1 MPWFKKNL
9 RQWLNRFSLRAC
21 FLTLFFSGY
30 SKKAPGTIG
39 SLVALLLG
47 LPILIFS
54 ANTLFLAAILIGLIA
69 IAQIDKEEEES
80 KIHDSSY
87 IVIDELVGMWLAMA
101 ISGLSLAGVI
111 LSFIFFR
118 IYDITKPSLIGKIDK
133 EVKGGLG
140 VVADDALAGVLAGLS
155 VLLAINILGFF
166 NIKL

>member
-1 MPWFKKNL
+1 MNK
-9 RQWLNRFSLRAC
+9 FSLRAC

-54 ANTLFLAAILIGLIA
+54 ANTLFLAAVLIGLIA

-101 ISGLSLAGVI
+101 ISGLSLVGVV

-155 VLLAINILGFF
+155 VLLIINILGFF

>member
-1 MPWFKKNL
+1 MDK
-9 RQWLNRFSLRAC
+9 FSLRAC

-47 LPILIFS
+47 LPVLAFS
-54 ANTLFLAAILIGLIA
+54 ANTLFLGAVFIGLIA
-69 IAQIDKEEEES
+69 IAQIDKEEEET
-80 KIHDSSY
+80 KRHDSSY

-101 ISGLSLAGVI
+101 ISGLSLAGVV

-118 IYDITKPSLIGKIDK
+118 IYDITKLSLIGRIDK

-155 VLLAINILGFF
+155 VLLVIHILGFF
-166 NIKL
+166 NIKF

>member
-1 MPWFKKNL
+1 MDK
-9 RQWLNRFSLRAC
+9 FSLRAC

-30 SKKAPGTIG
+30 SKRAPGTIG

-54 ANTLFLAAILIGLIA
+54 ANTLFLGAIFIGLIA

-101 ISGLSLAGVI
+101 ISGLSLAGVV

-155 VLLAINILGFF
+155 ALLVIHILGFF

>member
-1 MPWFKKNL
+1 M
-9 RQWLNRFSLRAC
+9 
-21 FLTLFFSGY
+21 
-30 SKKAPGTIG
+30 
-39 SLVALLLG
+39 LLG

-69 IAQIDKEEEES
+69 ITQIDKEEEES

-101 ISGLSLAGVI
+101 ISGLSLAGVV

-155 VLLAINILGFF
+155 VLLVINILGFF

>member
-1 MPWFKKNL
+1 MDK
-9 RQWLNRFSLRAC
+9 FSLRAC

-47 LPILIFS
+47 LPVLIFS
-54 ANTLFLAAILIGLIA
+54 ANTLFLGAIFIGLIA
-69 IAQIDKEEEES
+69 IAQIDKEEEET
-80 KIHDSSY
+80 KRHDSSY

-101 ISGLSLAGVI
+101 ISGLSLAGVV

-118 IYDITKPSLIGKIDK
+118 IYDITKPSLIGRIDK

-140 VVADDALAGVLAGLS
+140 VVADDALAGILAGLS
-155 VLLAINILGFF
+155 VLLVIHILGFF

>member
-1 MPWFKKNL
+1 MDKFG
-9 RQWLNRFSLRAC
+9 LRAC

-54 ANTLFLAAILIGLIA
+54 ANTLFLAAVLIGLIA

-155 VLLAINILGFF
+155 ALLAINILGFF

>member
-1 MPWFKKNL
+1 MDKFNL
-9 RQWLNRFSLRAC
+9 RTC

-47 LPILIFS
+47 LPVLIFS
-54 ANTLFLAAILIGLIA
+54 ANTLFLGAVFVGLIA
-69 IAQIDKEEEES
+69 ITQIDKEEEETNR
-80 KIHDSSY
+80 HDSSY

-101 ISGLSLAGVI
+101 VSGLSLAGVV

>member
-1 MPWFKKNL
+1 MDK
-9 RQWLNRFSLRAC
+9 FSLRAC

-47 LPILIFS
+47 LPVLIFS
-54 ANTLFLAAILIGLIA
+54 ANTLFLGAVFIGLIA
-69 IAQIDKEEEES
+69 ITQIDKEEEES
-80 KIHDSSY
+80 KRHDSSY

-101 ISGLSLAGVI
+101 ISGLSLASVV

-118 IYDITKPSLIGKIDK
+118 IYDITKPSLIGRIDK

-140 VVADDALAGVLAGLS
+140 VVADDALAGILAGLS
-155 VLLAINILGFF
+155 ALLVINVLGFF

>member
-1 MPWFKKNL
+1 MDK
-9 RQWLNRFSLRAC
+9 FSLRAC

-54 ANTLFLAAILIGLIA
+54 ANTLFLGAIFVGLIA
-69 IAQIDKEEEES
+69 ITQIDKEEEET
-80 KIHDSSY
+80 KRHDSSY

-101 ISGLSLAGVI
+101 ISGLSLAGVV

-118 IYDITKPSLIGKIDK
+118 IYDITKPSLIGRIDK

-155 VLLAINILGFF
+155 ALLVIHILGFF

>member
-1 MPWFKKNL
+1 MDK
-9 RQWLNRFSLRAC
+9 FSLRAC

-47 LPILIFS
+47 LPVLAFS
-54 ANTLFLAAILIGLIA
+54 ANTLFLGAIFVGLIA
-69 IAQIDKEEEES
+69 IAQIDKEEEET
-80 KIHDSSY
+80 KRHDSSY

-155 VLLAINILGFF
+155 ALLVINILGFF
-166 NIKL
+166 NIKF

>member
-1 MPWFKKNL
+1 MDKFN
-9 RQWLNRFSLRAC
+9 LRAC

-54 ANTLFLAAILIGLIA
+54 ANTLFLGAIFVGLIA
-69 IAQIDKEEEES
+69 ITQIDKEEEES

-118 IYDITKPSLIGKIDK
+118 IYDITKPSLIGTIDK

-155 VLLAINILGFF
+155 VLLVISVLGFF
-166 NIKL
+166 NIKF

>member
-1 MPWFKKNL
+1 MNK
-9 RQWLNRFSLRAC
+9 FSLRAC

-101 ISGLSLAGVI
+101 ISGLSLAGVV

-118 IYDITKPSLIGKIDK
+118 IYDITKLSLIGKIDK

-155 VLLAINILGFF
+155 ALLAINILGFF

>member
-1 MPWFKKNL
+1 MDK
-9 RQWLNRFSLRAC
+9 FSLRAC

-47 LPILIFS
+47 LPILAFS
-54 ANTLFLAAILIGLIA
+54 ANTLFLGAIFVGLIA
-69 IAQIDKEEEES
+69 IAQIDKEEEET
-80 KIHDSSY
+80 KRHDSSY

-155 VLLAINILGFF
+155 ALLVINVLGFF

>member
-1 MPWFKKNL
+1 M
-9 RQWLNRFSLRAC
+9 
-21 FLTLFFSGY
+21 
-30 SKKAPGTIG
+30 
-39 SLVALLLG
+39 LLG
-47 LPILIFS
+47 LPVLIFS
-54 ANTLFLAAILIGLIA
+54 ANTLFLAAVLIGLIA
-69 IAQIDKEEEES
+69 ISQIDKEEEES

-101 ISGLSLAGVI
+101 ISGLSLAGVV

>member
-1 MPWFKKNL
+1 MNK
-9 RQWLNRFSLRAC
+9 FSLRAC

-54 ANTLFLAAILIGLIA
+54 ANTLFLAAVLIGLIA

-101 ISGLSLAGVI
+101 INGLSLAGVI

-155 VLLAINILGFF
+155 VLLIINILGFF

>member
-1 MPWFKKNL
+1 MNK
-9 RQWLNRFSLRAC
+9 FSLRTC

-47 LPILIFS
+47 LPVLIFS
-54 ANTLFLAAILIGLIA
+54 ANTLFLAAVLIGLIA

-101 ISGLSLAGVI
+101 ISGLSLAGVV
-111 LSFIFFR
+111 LSFVFFR

>member
-1 MPWFKKNL
+1 MDK
-9 RQWLNRFSLRAC
+9 FSLRAC

-54 ANTLFLAAILIGLIA
+54 ANTLFLGAIFIGLIA
-69 IAQIDKEEEES
+69 ITQIDKEEEES

-101 ISGLSLAGVI
+101 VSGLSLAGVV

-155 VLLAINILGFF
+155 ALLVIHILGFF

>member
-1 MPWFKKNL
+1 MDK
-9 RQWLNRFSLRAC
+9 FSLRAC

-54 ANTLFLAAILIGLIA
+54 ANTLFLGAIFVGLIA
-69 IAQIDKEEEES
+69 ITQIDREEEET
-80 KIHDSSY
+80 KRHDSSY

-101 ISGLSLAGVI
+101 ISGLSLAGVV

-155 VLLAINILGFF
+155 VLLVIHILGFF

>member
-1 MPWFKKNL
+1 MDK
-9 RQWLNRFSLRAC
+9 FSLRAC

-54 ANTLFLAAILIGLIA
+54 ANTLFLAAVLIGLIA

-155 VLLAINILGFF
+155 VLLAISILGFF

>member
-1 MPWFKKNL
+1 M
-9 RQWLNRFSLRAC
+9 
-21 FLTLFFSGY
+21 
-30 SKKAPGTIG
+30 
-39 SLVALLLG
+39 LLG
-47 LPILIFS
+47 LPVLAFS
-54 ANTLFLAAILIGLIA
+54 ANTLFLGAVFIGLIA
-69 IAQIDKEEEES
+69 ITQIDKEEEET
-80 KIHDSSY
+80 KRHDSSY

-155 VLLAINILGFF
+155 VLLVINILGFF
-166 NIKL
+166 NIKF

>member
-1 MPWFKKNL
+1 M
-9 RQWLNRFSLRAC
+9 
-21 FLTLFFSGY
+21 
-30 SKKAPGTIG
+30 
-39 SLVALLLG
+39 LLG

-54 ANTLFLAAILIGLIA
+54 ANTLFLGAIFIGLIA

-155 VLLAINILGFF
+155 ALLVIHILGFF

>member
-1 MPWFKKNL
+1 M
-9 RQWLNRFSLRAC
+9 
-21 FLTLFFSGY
+21 
-30 SKKAPGTIG
+30 G

-47 LPILIFS
+47 LPVLIFS
-54 ANTLFLAAILIGLIA
+54 ANTLFLGAILIGLIA

-101 ISGLSLAGVI
+101 ISGLSLAGVV

-155 VLLAINILGFF
+155 ALLAINILGFF

>member
-1 MPWFKKNL
+1 MDK
-9 RQWLNRFSLRAC
+9 FSLRAC

-54 ANTLFLAAILIGLIA
+54 ANTLFLAAVLIGLIA
-69 IAQIDKEEEES
+69 TTQIDKEEEES

-155 VLLAINILGFF
+155 VLLVINILGFF

>member
-1 MPWFKKNL
+1 MDK
-9 RQWLNRFSLRAC
+9 FSLRAC

-47 LPILIFS
+47 LPVLIFS
-54 ANTLFLAAILIGLIA
+54 ANTLFLAAVFVGLIA
-69 IAQIDKEEEES
+69 ITQIDKEEEES

-101 ISGLSLAGVI
+101 VSGLSLAGVV

>member
-1 MPWFKKNL
+1 MDKFN
-9 RQWLNRFSLRAC
+9 LRAC

-54 ANTLFLAAILIGLIA
+54 ANTLFLAAVLIGLIA

-101 ISGLSLAGVI
+101 ISGLSLVGVV

-155 VLLAINILGFF
+155 VLLIINILGFF

>member
-1 MPWFKKNL
+1 M
-9 RQWLNRFSLRAC
+9 
-21 FLTLFFSGY
+21 
-30 SKKAPGTIG
+30 
-39 SLVALLLG
+39 LLG
-47 LPILIFS
+47 LPVLIFS
-54 ANTLFLAAILIGLIA
+54 ANTLFLGAVLIGLIA

-155 VLLAINILGFF
+155 ALLAIHILGFF

>member
-1 MPWFKKNL
+1 MDKFN
-9 RQWLNRFSLRAC
+9 LRAC

-47 LPILIFS
+47 LPVLIFS
-54 ANTLFLAAILIGLIA
+54 ANTLFLAAVFIGLIA

-80 KIHDSSY
+80 KIHDSSH

-101 ISGLSLAGVI
+101 ISGLSLAGVV

-155 VLLAINILGFF
+155 ALLVINVLGFF
-166 NIKL
+166 NIKF

>member
-1 MPWFKKNL
+1 M
-9 RQWLNRFSLRAC
+9 
-21 FLTLFFSGY
+21 
-30 SKKAPGTIG
+30 
-39 SLVALLLG
+39 LLG
-47 LPILIFS
+47 LPVLIFS
-54 ANTLFLAAILIGLIA
+54 ANTLFLAAVLIGLIA

-101 ISGLSLAGVI
+101 ISGLSLAGVV

-155 VLLAINILGFF
+155 VLLVINILGFF

>member
-1 MPWFKKNL
+1 M
-9 RQWLNRFSLRAC
+9 
-21 FLTLFFSGY
+21 
-30 SKKAPGTIG
+30 
-39 SLVALLLG
+39 LLG
-47 LPILIFS
+47 LPVLIFS
-54 ANTLFLAAILIGLIA
+54 ANTLFLGAVLIGLIA

-80 KIHDSSY
+80 KIHDNSY

-101 ISGLSLAGVI
+101 ISGLSLVGVV

-155 VLLAINILGFF
+155 VLLVINILGFF
-166 NIKL
+166 NLKL

>member
-1 MPWFKKNL
+1 MDK
-9 RQWLNRFSLRAC
+9 FSLRAC

-69 IAQIDKEEEES
+69 IAQINKEEEES

-87 IVIDELVGMWLAMA
+87 VVIDELVGMWLAMA
-101 ISGLSLAGVI
+101 ISGLSLAGVV

-155 VLLAINILGFF
+155 ALLVINILGFF

>member
-1 MPWFKKNL
+1 MDK
-9 RQWLNRFSLRAC
+9 FSLRAC

-54 ANTLFLAAILIGLIA
+54 ANTLFLGAVFVGLIA

-101 ISGLSLAGVI
+101 ISGLSLAGVV

-118 IYDITKPSLIGKIDK
+118 IYDITKPSLIGRIDK

-155 VLLAINILGFF
+155 VLLVIHILGFF
-166 NIKL
+166 NIKF

>member
-1 MPWFKKNL
+1 MDK
-9 RQWLNRFSLRAC
+9 FSLRAC

-47 LPILIFS
+47 LPVLIFS
-54 ANTLFLAAILIGLIA
+54 ANTLFLGAIFIGLIA

-101 ISGLSLAGVI
+101 VSGLSLAGVV

-155 VLLAINILGFF
+155 ALLVINVLGFF

>member
-1 MPWFKKNL
+1 MDK
-9 RQWLNRFSLRAC
+9 FSLRAC

-47 LPILIFS
+47 LPVLIFS
-54 ANTLFLAAILIGLIA
+54 ANTLFLGAVFIGLIA
-69 IAQIDKEEEES
+69 ITQIDKEEEET

-101 ISGLSLAGVI
+101 ISGLSLAGVV

-155 VLLAINILGFF
+155 ALLVIHILGFF

>member
-1 MPWFKKNL
+1 M
-9 RQWLNRFSLRAC
+9 
-21 FLTLFFSGY
+21 
-30 SKKAPGTIG
+30 
-39 SLVALLLG
+39 LLG

-54 ANTLFLAAILIGLIA
+54 ANTLFLGAIFVGLIA
-69 IAQIDKEEEES
+69 IAQIDKEEEET
-80 KIHDSSY
+80 KRHDSSY

-101 ISGLSLAGVI
+101 ISGLSLAGVV

-155 VLLAINILGFF
+155 VLLVIHILGFF
-166 NIKL
+166 NIKF

>member
-1 MPWFKKNL
+1 MDK
-9 RQWLNRFSLRAC
+9 FSLRAC

-47 LPILIFS
+47 LPVLIFS
-54 ANTLFLAAILIGLIA
+54 ANTLFLGAIFVGLIA
-69 IAQIDKEEEES
+69 ITQIDKEEEES
-80 KIHDSSY
+80 KIHDGSY

-101 ISGLSLAGVI
+101 ISGLSLAGVV

-155 VLLAINILGFF
+155 ALLVINILGFF
-166 NIKL
+166 NVKL

>member
-1 MPWFKKNL
+1 M
-9 RQWLNRFSLRAC
+9 
-21 FLTLFFSGY
+21 
-30 SKKAPGTIG
+30 
-39 SLVALLLG
+39 LLG
-47 LPILIFS
+47 LPVLIFS
-54 ANTLFLAAILIGLIA
+54 ANTLFLGAVFIGLIA

-101 ISGLSLAGVI
+101 ISGLSLAGVV

-118 IYDITKPSLIGKIDK
+118 VYDITKPSLIGKIDK

-140 VVADDALAGVLAGLS
+140 VVADDALAGILAGLS
-155 VLLAINILGFF
+155 ALLVIHILGFF

>member
-1 MPWFKKNL
+1 MDKFG
-9 RQWLNRFSLRAC
+9 LRAC

-47 LPILIFS
+47 LPVLIFS
-54 ANTLFLAAILIGLIA
+54 ANTLFLGAVLIGLIA
-69 IAQIDKEEEES
+69 IAQIDKKEEES

-101 ISGLSLAGVI
+101 ISGLSLAGVV

-155 VLLAINILGFF
+155 VLLVINILGFF

>member
-1 MPWFKKNL
+1 MNKFI
-9 RQWLNRFSLRAC
+9 LRAC

-30 SKKAPGTIG
+30 SKKAPGTVG

-47 LPILIFS
+47 LPVLIFS
-54 ANTLFLAAILIGLIA
+54 ANTLFLAAVLIGLIA
-69 IAQIDKEEEES
+69 ITQIDKEEEES

-101 ISGLSLAGVI
+101 ISGLSLAGVF

-155 VLLAINILGFF
+155 VLLVINILGFF

>member
-1 MPWFKKNL
+1 MDK
-9 RQWLNRFSLRAC
+9 FSLRAC

-54 ANTLFLAAILIGLIA
+54 ANTLFLGAIFVGLIA
-69 IAQIDKEEEES
+69 IAQIDKEEEET
-80 KIHDSSY
+80 KRHDSSY

-101 ISGLSLAGVI
+101 ISGLSLAGVV

-118 IYDITKPSLIGKIDK
+118 VYDITKPSLIGKIDK

-155 VLLAINILGFF
+155 VLLVIHILGFF
-166 NIKL
+166 NIKF